1 MMRCRV
7 YWRDDVDGVEELAR
21 EPDTPPETCRQRWRS
36 EVEVRGGGQGSNS
49 TGDILKVP
57 QIFRFQ
63 THRPTGPDLFESLSF
78 LYLSGPLVKR
88 PQTEQVAQKSKGDWA
103 ESSLSI
109 IFKAAQSGLFLP
121 ALTILSLSTDAG
133 MQRAAPHCHEALR
146 CIVQSS
152 SKHLSTPIS
161 YQSKGKQVCPLRKAL
176 AFCSCL
182 KNRKQANHFFLGQ
195 NFFLLV
201 SHLEPL
207 GAVLTSRPLLSS
219 KAADWLQNGLNFVG
233 G

>member
-1 MMRCRV
+1 M
-7 YWRDDVDGVEELAR
+7 
-21 EPDTPPETCRQRWRS
+21 
-36 EVEVRGGGQGSNS
+36 
-49 TGDILKVP
+49 
-57 QIFRFQ
+57 
-63 THRPTGPDLFESLSF
+63 
-78 LYLSGPLVKR
+78 KR
-88 PQTEQVAQKSKGDWA
+88 PHTEQVAQKSKGDWA

-161 YQSKGKQVCPLRKAL
+161 YQSKGKQVCPLRKAV

-182 KNRKQANHFFLGQ
+182 KNRIGQ

-233 G
+233 GWQDEF